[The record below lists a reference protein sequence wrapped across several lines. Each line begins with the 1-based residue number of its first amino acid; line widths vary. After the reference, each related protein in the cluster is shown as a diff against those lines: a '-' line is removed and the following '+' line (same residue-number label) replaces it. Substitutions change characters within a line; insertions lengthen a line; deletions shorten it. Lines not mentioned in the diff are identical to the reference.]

1 MDDYNIDV
9 EKLEGAKKE
18 FEATIQNIE
27 SAKESIKKILTELSD
42 NWKDVQFE
50 KYKNNL
56 DSIVKSIDVS
66 INNMNNHI
74 KSMNDYAEIMGIYLA
89 S

>member
-1 MDDYNIDV
+1 MDDYNVDV

-27 SAKESIKKILTELSD
+27 SAKESIKKIFTELSD